1 MGFVARDKIPSYFTV
16 PQQVRFWDEEN
27 ECWIG
32 GIAYCDEI
40 ICGHCGETIDLGNFF
55 DLEDN
60 VLTHK
65 DESSDDED
73 GYCPNLMVYSEWVDL
88 SEAIQGDQ

>member
-16 PQQVRFWDEEN
+16 PQQVKFWDEEN

-40 ICGHCGETIDLGNFF
+40 ICGCCGCTIDLDNFF
-55 DLEDN
+55 DLEGN

-65 DESSDDED
+65 GSSDDDED
-73 GYCPNLMVYSEWVDL
+73 ENCSNLMVYENWIDL
-88 SEAIQGDQ
+88 DEAIRG